1 MTKNALDL
9 QMRTLVTFS
18 LCIVTSEIRKYVD
31 AETKIDLQILAET
44 EMQELTTQLAVTG
57 TGREISRT

>member
-1 MTKNALDL
+1 
-9 QMRTLVTFS
+9 MRTLVTFS

-57 TGREISRT
+57 TGREISQT